1 MVPELP
7 RVPIPHEVDLIN
19 KPRSIQV
26 NHCRNPHCANYGVP
40 ARTEKQ
46 GPGPS
51 PDRDMNYKTHSTSKG
66 QVPSIRCKSCQ
77 NNPPLKSN
85 AGIASEV
92 ARLIDAGG
100 LRPKA
105 ETLCCRNSDCE
116 NHARPIAL
124 NRGRYHRVGRRP
136 SGRGYYFQCK
146 ACRRKTLVS
155 DSPPRIH
162 RNNQALAVDI
172 FGRIANKSPVRG
184 TIRASGVNS
193 ASAYYTTVDFIGS
206 RCRAHSGAFDRALI
220 DGRLKLPESMV
231 VESDAQEYTLNWESR
246 LDRRNVV
253 LSSYCTAHS
262 DSGYILGMHLNFD
275 GKTDPFAVHVE
286 SAQRGDME
294 VPAAFR
300 RYSQYWLAGDEL
312 TSGRAMQGRVKK
324 HGRLDLVRQMASI
337 YASAEKRADVE
348 DIELHTHDDGVLRTP
363 YLKRGPQVHLPYTV
377 YAHWIL
383 LRRILDG
390 AGVKRLQANMDVD
403 SSARAAFLCAFLDEI
418 RRGDAHGFFVR
429 YTKYQTIDTRKRIL
443 MKARAARARFAASLP
458 PAVRRNDVEVAR
470 RIMRAGMDE
479 ARPYGPWD
487 DRWVVHPFPTINE
500 PHKAVSWLTA
510 LNSLD
515 GEQKVDMFLAA
526 GIARI
531 DNVFMKTRRLFSAL
545 ERPVGTSSGHNR
557 VWHGYAPYNPGMVEK
572 YLAIFRA
579 THNFV
584 FVGEDDRT
592 PAMRLGFA
600 KKPLDYEDILWP
612 GERIPRRRRTRRKGK
627 ASGVAEVGRP

>member
-1 MVPELP
+1 M
-7 RVPIPHEVDLIN
+7 
-19 KPRSIQV
+19 
-26 NHCRNPHCANYGVP
+26 
-40 ARTEKQ
+40 
-46 GPGPS
+46 
-51 PDRDMNYKTHSTSKG
+51 
-66 QVPSIRCKSCQ
+66 
-77 NNPPLKSN
+77 
-85 AGIASEV
+85 
-92 ARLIDAGG
+92 
-100 LRPKA
+100 
-105 ETLCCRNSDCE
+105 
-116 NHARPIAL
+116 
-124 NRGRYHRVGRRP
+124 
-136 SGRGYYFQCK
+136 
-146 ACRRKTLVS
+146 
-155 DSPPRIH
+155 
-162 RNNQALAVDI
+162 DI

-193 ASAYYTTVDFIGS
+193 ASAYYTTVDFIES

-253 LSSYCTAHS
+253 LSSYCTVHS

-286 SAQRGDME
+286 SAQRGDMRFPGIPQ
-294 VPAAFR
+294 VFAV
-300 RYSQYWLAGDEL
+300 LAWRGDEL

-324 HGRLDLVRQMASI
+324 HGRLDLVRQIASI

-363 YLKRGPQVHLPYTV
+363 YLKRGLQVHLPYTV
-377 YAHWIL
+377 YATGFSCAASWMARASSAYRRTWTWIPARGPRSCAPSWTRYGAATRTGFRPL
-383 LRRILDG
+383 HQVPDHRRPEADSHEGPRG
-390 AGVKRLQANMDVD
+390 AGAVCR
-403 SSARAAFLCAFLDEI
+403 EP
-418 RRGDAHGFFVR
+418 
-429 YTKYQTIDTRKRIL
+429 
-443 MKARAARARFAASLP
+443 AARRSPERCSSRAS
-458 PAVRRNDVEVAR
+458 DHEVEH
-470 RIMRAGMDE
+470 DE

-515 GEQKVDMFLAA
+515 EEQKVDMFLAA

-557 VWHGYAPYNPGMVEK
+557 VWHGYAPYNPSMVEK

-600 KKPLDYEDILWP
+600 NKPLDYEDILWP

-627 ASGVAEVGRP
+627 ASGVAVVGRP